1 MTGIWPSNYIKD
13 CNFHDRSNGLR
24 IFTMQTGIN
33 WVFVIYQKKS
43 QNIFRQ
49 ESRIIQ
55 FIVNLRI

>member
-1 MTGIWPSNYIKD
+1 MTGIWPSN

>member
-1 MTGIWPSNYIKD
+1 MTGIWSSNCIKD
-13 CNFHDRSNGLR
+13 CNFHDRSSGLR

>member
-1 MTGIWPSNYIKD
+1 
-13 CNFHDRSNGLR
+13 
-24 IFTMQTGIN
+24 MQTGIN

-55 FIVNLRI
+55 FDVNLRI